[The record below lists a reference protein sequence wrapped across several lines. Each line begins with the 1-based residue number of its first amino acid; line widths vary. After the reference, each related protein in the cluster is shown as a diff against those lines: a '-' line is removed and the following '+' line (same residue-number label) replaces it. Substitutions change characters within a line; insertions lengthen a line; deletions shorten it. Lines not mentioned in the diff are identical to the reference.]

1 MSMLSWDERHSGV
14 FSDVFFLVMR
24 RMRFPLLLIIVAFA
38 VSTAGFALIPGSDE
52 YGNRTDPM
60 SPFDAFY
67 VVVYTGT
74 TLGFGEIPRPFSA
87 AQRMWMV
94 VTIIVTVASWTYSL
108 FAIIGLLQDKAFSDT
123 LRSARFARQV
133 KSIREPFY
141 IVCGAGET
149 GMLVMHGL
157 DHLNLRFVVIEKE
170 ESRVSRMILEDFA
183 GNVPMRSADAAQP
196 SVLVAAGLLSRY
208 CRGVVALAE
217 EDATNQAIA
226 VTVRLL
232 APKVAVL
239 ARIRDADTETHLGV
253 FGGDLVINPF
263 ERFSG
268 NLASAISTPE
278 RYRLRTTLTGLPGD
292 PISRVHY
299 PPQGHWIVCG
309 YGRFGREM
317 TESLRAAGVTVT
329 VIDHQFYQ
337 EGGVDVDGTG
347 SNSEDLLAAGLDHAV
362 GLVAANASDTKN
374 LAIGVTARSL
384 RHDLFIVARQNVPA
398 NAPLFEAFA
407 TNVVMEPSR
416 IVAQEFLAR
425 ITTPLLSRFLR
436 YIPQLS
442 EANCRQLTEVLAGLD
457 EGRIPEVWD
466 LMISNRRTPAV
477 FSSMQSGQV
486 FQIRHLVTNPHD
498 RSKMLDAMVLLVR
511 RGNSNEL
518 LPDYDYEL
526 QSGDRILLASSPHA
540 MHEAELALRNVNF
553 LQYIQTGEEGQ
564 TGWLWSKL
572 ERRKDNRKSHAA
584 TGFDLPNLEVDVEE
598 DLTTEDLDVVVD
610 EEPNA
615 DEPATDPEFA
625 ADETVRD
632 EGSAAV
638 EESMHT
644 DASEGFDERS
654 ANNNPPVTESGSDGS
669 DSDQK
674 VDG

>member
-1 MSMLSWDERHSGV
+1 MSTLSWDERHFGV

-24 RMRFPLLLIIVAFA
+24 RMRFPLLLIIVAFSL
-38 VSTAGFALIPGSDE
+38 STAGFALIPGADE

-74 TLGFGEIPRPFSA
+74 TLGLGEIPQPFST

-94 VTIIVTVASWTYSL
+94 VTVIVTVASWTYSL
-108 FAIIGLLQDKAFSDT
+108 FAIIGMLQDKAFSET

-133 KSIREPFY
+133 RSIREPFY

-149 GMLVMHGL
+149 GVLVMQGL

-170 ESRVSRMILEDFA
+170 ESRVSRMVLEEFA
-183 GNVPMRSADAAQP
+183 GEAPMRSADAAQP
-196 SVLVAAGLLSRY
+196 SVLVSAGLLSPY

-217 EDATNQAIA
+217 EDVTNQAIA

-239 ARIRDADTETHLGV
+239 ARIRDTETETHLGV

-268 NLASAISTPE
+268 NLAAAISTPE

-292 PISRVHY
+292 PIGRVHH

-362 GLVAANASDTKN
+362 GLVAANGSDTKN

-436 YIPQLS
+436 YVPQLS
-442 EANCRQLTEVLAGLD
+442 EANCRQLTEVLASLD

-477 FSSMQSGQV
+477 FETMQRGQAFRV
-486 FQIRHLVTNPHD
+486 RHLVTDPHD

-526 QSGDRILLASSPHA
+526 QSGDRVLIASSPHA
-540 MHEAELALRNVNF
+540 MYEAELALRNINF
-553 LQYIQTGEEGQ
+553 LQYIQTGEQSQ

-572 ERRKDNRKSHAA
+572 VRTTAKRKARPAK
-584 TGFDLPNLEVDVEE
+584 GFDLPDLTVDVEE
-598 DLTTEDLDVVVD
+598 DLATEDLDVVADD
-610 EEPNA
+610 EPKPAGEPA
-615 DEPATDPEFA
+615 DEAEPTIEQSVVEDVPATDAPEDS
-625 ADETVRD
+625 DEPINDSDNIQPSGDDDDQVSK
-632 EGSAAV
+632 G
-638 EESMHT
+638 
-644 DASEGFDERS
+644 
-654 ANNNPPVTESGSDGS
+654 ANNEETAT
-669 DSDQK
+669 K
-674 VDG
+674 